1 MIFYSENFVRLMLEN
16 KMIDINKKDELGLN
30 SFWIAAKYGHGDIMR
45 VLAEHGIEI
54 YNTDSKGNN
63 VLHLSARIEARFN
76 ILEMLV
82 KSGYDLNLTNSTGDT
97 AAHIASQ
104 KGNL

>member
-1 MIFYSENFVRLMLEN
+1 
-16 KMIDINKKDELGLN
+16 
-30 SFWIAAKYGHGDIMR
+30 MR
-45 VLAEHGIEI
+45 VLGEHGIEI

-63 VLHLSARIEARFN
+63 VLHLAARIEARYN

-82 KSGYDLNLTNSTGDT
+82 KSQYDLNVRNNSGDT

-104 KGNL
+104 KGNLMHLQALVEYGADINMLNNHSLSPLYLAILNEQ